1 MYSDDELSNA
11 DVLGDFDDDL
21 RTSVPDRLAVIRD
34 HEKAHVD
41 ALTDTVQRP
50 GGNAV
55 AEAEYDFGYETR
67 ASSWRSARPSK
78 IPASPP
84 TRARHRPS
92 RTTACSKP
100 RRLSTTSRPATP
112 AS

>member
-41 ALTDTVQRP
+41 ALTDTVQRA
-50 GGNAV
+50 G
-55 AEAEYDFGYETR
+55 
-67 ASSWRSARPSK
+67 W
-78 IPASPP
+78 
-84 TRARHRPS
+84 
-92 RTTACSKP
+92 
-100 RRLSTTSRPATP
+100 
-112 AS
+112 